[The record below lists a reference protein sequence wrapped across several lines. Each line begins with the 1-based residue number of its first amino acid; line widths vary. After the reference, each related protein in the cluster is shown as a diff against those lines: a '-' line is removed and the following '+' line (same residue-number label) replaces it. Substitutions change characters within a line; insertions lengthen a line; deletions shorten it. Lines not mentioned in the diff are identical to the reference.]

1 MKSMTSR
8 ERVLTTFNHQ
18 EPDKIPIDLG
28 SMVVQSIHRDAHA
41 ELKKHLGITG
51 GQEAV
56 ISIVSQCAVVDPRL
70 QEKFQTDIIGFDAKG
85 PSTFELKITTDEK
98 GYSVFTDEW
107 GVVRAC
113 PPGGFYYDII
123 DSPLK
128 NPTLSDLEKYPWPDP
143 LDPGRLAGLDEKAK
157 ELYEGTDK
165 CIVFSPGASIFATIG
180 YLMDW
185 APFYRACVSDQPL
198 IKAFVEHLTDFYVK
212 LCEAAMKKFGKFV
225 QVVMISDD
233 LTYQQGLLVRKS
245 IIRDLFMPSYKKII
259 DAIKSNS
266 DAKVLFHI
274 CGSSYLVHDL
284 LIEVGVDAVHPVQV
298 SAEGMDDTASL
309 KKEWGDKLV
318 FWGGGIDTQHVLP
331 FGTPEEVRRE
341 VRRRILDLAPGG
353 GYIFGNV
360 HNIQRGVPPENI
372 VAFFEEAI
380 KWRDYPIKVDELA
393 KEI

>member
-1 MKSMTSR
+1 M
-8 ERVLTTFNHQ
+8 
-18 EPDKIPIDLG
+18 
-28 SMVVQSIHRDAHA
+28 
-41 ELKKHLGITG
+41 
-51 GQEAV
+51 
-56 ISIVSQCAVVDPRL
+56 
-70 QEKFQTDIIGFDAKG
+70 
-85 PSTFELKITTDEK
+85 
-98 GYSVFTDEW
+98 
-107 GVVRAC
+107 
-113 PPGGFYYDII
+113 
-123 DSPLK
+123 
-128 NPTLSDLEKYPWPDP
+128 
-143 LDPGRLAGLDEKAK
+143 
-157 ELYEGTDK
+157 
-165 CIVFSPGASIFATIG
+165 
-180 YLMDW
+180 
-185 APFYRACVSDQPL
+185 
-198 IKAFVEHLTDFYVK
+198 
-212 LCEAAMKKFGKFV
+212 
-225 QVVMISDD
+225 
-233 LTYQQGLLVRKS
+233 RKS

-298 SAEGMDDTASL
+298 SADGMDDTASL